1 MTRVMRSLSDITELP
16 LPNAIVFF
24 LISTFDERRT
34 YAIYWVGVELIFI
47 RVLILHQR
55 VQFIMIYLLRLATY
69 LLCFVLKIFNVLVWV
84 PTAWVLYYPR

>member
-47 RVLILHQR
+47 RVLIL
-55 VQFIMIYLLRLATY
+55 
-69 LLCFVLKIFNVLVWV
+69 
-84 PTAWVLYYPR
+84 PTSTSPIQNDLPT